1 MASTR
6 VSTLNGSAPPTA
18 GQLVRLACVDN
29 DNHGAS
35 STVIWLEFDARML
48 DDESSKSI
56 DVTQSDERNSGAL
69 RKELFAD
76 EVARPGGDGCGGE
89 GDREGRIRIV
99 MGVRDS
105 SGSPPPALPPEFC
118 TSAMR
123 VPNSPGWA
131 WETLEYESETSLA
144 RANHQGTPRS

>member
-56 DVTQSDERNSGAL
+56 DVTQGDERNGGAL
-69 RKELFAD
+69 RKELFAG
-76 EVARPGGDGCGGE
+76 EVAGAGGDGCGGE

-105 SGSPPPALPPEFC
+105 SGSPPLHPKQVEMKREGLPINANKIH
-118 TSAMR
+118 S
-123 VPNSPGWA
+123 
-131 WETLEYESETSLA
+131 SLA
-144 RANHQGTPRS
+144 QLNISHKFAV

>member
-1 MASTR
+1 MCRKMASGTAL
-6 VSTLNGSAPPTA
+6 THNGSAAPNA
-18 GQLVRLACVDN
+18 GSMVQFACLDDDN
-29 DNHGAS
+29 QGAS
-35 STVIWLEFDARML
+35 SKVIQREFDARIL
-48 DDESSKSI
+48 VEESSKSI

-105 SGSPPPALPPEFC
+105 SGSPPPASVASGIEEGRPTHKRE
-118 TSAMR
+118 
-123 VPNSPGWA
+123 
-131 WETLEYESETSLA
+131 
-144 RANHQGTPRS
+144 